1 MGSIRGGM
9 GIFNQLAVVS
19 GIFLGQI
26 LGLNGVMGSDYWPI
40 LVSFT
45 AFPSALQ
52 TILLFALPESPRYLI
67 LEKKDE
73 AAGTQALKKLRNTDD
88 IDEELDDI
96 KAEANASSN
105 ETSLSIWQ
113 LLCTPNLRLAL
124 FVTVCMH
131 LSQQLSGINA
141 IFYYSTQFFKGA
153 GISSDNAQYAT
164 LGVGAIMVTM
174 SIVTIPFMDK
184 LGRRTLHFVS
194 LNQMKLI
201 NCSILIT
208 ISLNMGS
215 EEKPANP
222 GDDNATI
229 SGSGI
234 FTVIA
239 ALSLVTFFALG
250 PGSIPWLITGELF
263 TQAPRSAAISVA
275 TLVNW
280 SGNLAVGLIFPV
292 MQKEIKDFS
301 FLPFT
306 VSLVILFLVLF
317 FYLPETKGRSVNEI
331 EALFQ
336 IPNAWRKPIGRSNEL
351 LLAEIKNKQDAGHVN
366 YGTTE
371 QTKQ

>member
-1 MGSIRGGM
+1 MIGM
-9 GIFNQLAVVS
+9 I
-19 GIFLGQI
+19 I
-26 LGLNGVMGSDYWPI
+26 
-40 LVSFT
+40 
-45 AFPSALQ
+45 
-52 TILLFALPESPRYLI
+52 
-67 LEKKDE
+67 
-73 AAGTQALKKLRNTDD
+73 
-88 IDEELDDI
+88 
-96 KAEANASSN
+96 
-105 ETSLSIWQ
+105 
-113 LLCTPNLRLAL
+113 
-124 FVTVCMH
+124 
-131 LSQQLSGINA
+131 
-141 IFYYSTQFFKGA
+141 
-153 GISSDNAQYAT
+153 
-164 LGVGAIMVTM
+164 
-174 SIVTIPFMDK
+174 
-184 LGRRTLHFVS
+184 
-194 LNQMKLI
+194 
-201 NCSILIT
+201 CSILIT

-215 EEKPANP
+215 EEKPVNP
-222 GDDNATI
+222 GDDNATT

-336 IPNAWRKPIGRSNEL
+336 VSSLYSK
-351 LLAEIKNKQDAGHVN
+351 
-366 YGTTE
+366 Y
-371 QTKQ
+371 